1 MLNFIDLIN
10 ERKITMT
17 NKEALEI
24 FKKWQILAHH
34 NDDELVDEQ
43 TGEIDEDSHNLL
55 LALNKTIP
63 LLEKV
68 INKQKV
74 ELTKKSDARKKL
86 IEDFERNSFDELYSK
101 DKYFLMNTKIS
112 WIVSCLYDD
121 AQISK
126 KTALSLIN
134 EVLEGKI

>member
-1 MLNFIDLIN
+1 
-10 ERKITMT
+10 MT

-24 FKKWQILAHH
+24 FKKWQILAYH

-74 ELTKKSDARKKL
+74 ELTKKSDARKEL

-121 AQISK
+121 EKISK